1 MGRNLAPSPTKW
13 GRVGEGARPTEG
25 RLHRIPREG
34 HSYRH
39 YDFAM
44 VSTNT
49 HTSARRLRREST
61 DAERALWHALRRNAL
76 GAGFRRQHPIPPYF
90 ADFACVEARI
100 VVEVDGGQHGGS
112 QDTIRDAAMRAAG
125 WRVLRFWNDEVLRN
139 RAGVLTRIQEAL
151 AGGLETNG

>member
-1 MGRNLAPSPTKW
+1 
-13 GRVGEGARPTEG
+13 
-25 RLHRIPREG
+25 
-34 HSYRH
+34 
-39 YDFAM
+39 M